1 LLLDYTAP
9 VFFWTN
15 IEMSMA
21 VVCACLPTL
30 RPIWRHMFPKQTVTG
45 NTSYELGYGSG
56 RRVTR
61 KTRANTVPYT
71 EIDEMELRGG
81 GQTRSG
87 SPDGKDIIKE
97 TTISQTVE
105 PSDSSS
111 TTDLRPTEPGFWSQG
126 GR

>member
-1 LLLDYTAP
+1 MQDYTAP

-30 RPIWRHMFPKQTVTG
+30 RPIWVHMFPKQTVTG
-45 NTSYELGYGSG
+45 NASYELGYGSS
-56 RRVTR
+56 RRTNR
-61 KTRANTVPYT
+61 QTNQNSTPYT
-71 EIDEMELRGG
+71 EIDEMDLREGG
-81 GQTRSG
+81 RTRSG
-87 SPDGKDIIKE
+87 SPDGRDILKE

-111 TTDLRPTEPGFWSQG
+111 TRKLRPADSDFWRSG
-126 GR
+126 

>member
-1 LLLDYTAP
+1 
-9 VFFWTN
+9 
-15 IEMSMA
+15 MA

-30 RPIWRHMFPKQTVTG
+30 RPIWRHMFPREAVTG

-61 KTRANTVPYT
+61 KTHANTTPYT
-71 EIDEMELRGG
+71 EIDEMELHGG
-81 GQTRSG
+81 GRTRSG
-87 SPDGKDIIKE
+87 SPEGKDIIKE

-111 TTDLRPTEPGFWSQG
+111 TTNLRPTEAAFWTQG